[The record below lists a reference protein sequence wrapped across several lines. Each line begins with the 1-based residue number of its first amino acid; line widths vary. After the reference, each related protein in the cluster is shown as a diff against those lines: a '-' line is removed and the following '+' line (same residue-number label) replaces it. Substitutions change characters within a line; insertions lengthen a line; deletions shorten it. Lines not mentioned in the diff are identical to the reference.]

1 MSFKNILQD
10 VELFNGL
17 TSVELVEISQICH
30 EKKFKSDDT
39 IAFQGEKGD
48 DMYIITEGFVQVSIR
63 QGARERIIVNL
74 GAGQIFGEMALVD
87 KGPRSATVKAIS
99 DPAVVQ
105 IIHANDFDQICTQN
119 NHIGYV
125 VMRNLASDISFK
137 LRHRNLSEAG

>member
-1 MSFKNILQD
+1 MSFKNNLQD

-17 TSVELVEISQICH
+17 TSVELAEISHICH
-30 EKKFKSDDT
+30 EKIFKPGDT
-39 IAFQGEKGD
+39 IAFQGAQGD
-48 DMYIITEGFVQVSIR
+48 EMYIITEGFVQVSIR
-63 QGARERIIVNL
+63 QISGERIIVNL

-99 DPAVVQ
+99 DPTVVQ

-119 NHIGYV
+119 NHIGYI